1 MHHTLF
7 PSPPASLWLYE
18 YITSQTVSPKKYF
31 ECTTRHKSI
40 LFIASIHG
48 RSQTFYYD
56 SLSLFSDSF
65 FISFYTKL
73 FGGLRGA
80 LCIMFKWWKALHK
93 TALLFIILEFLLC
106 NNKSQ
111 FKLLRSRSRLVYSY
125 NVCLWKSAASVK
137 LDWRMYCFYYFS
149 HFHGCGLCHWEFSC
163 FSAAFYNDFLSFYT
177 FPFDFLRDAS
187 SFSRKKNVDVQ

>member
-1 MHHTLF
+1 MIVRVHNITNRFTKKILWMYNETQIDTFYCFHSWKISNFLLWFAVFLF
-7 PSPPASLWLYE
+7 PNP
-18 YITSQTVSPKKYF
+18 
-31 ECTTRHKSI
+31 
-40 LFIASIHG
+40 
-48 RSQTFYYD
+48 
-56 SLSLFSDSF
+56 DSF

-125 NVCLWKSAASVK
+125 NVCSWKSAASVK